1 MLSVGVTKIKINGES
16 KPKQRI
22 SDQGVAKVMASTT
35 KTTKFNVKAETP
47 LEDKVYLKSYYRH
60 NQADIEVGETPTK
73 IQV

>member
-1 MLSVGVTKIKINGES
+1 
-16 KPKQRI
+16 
-22 SDQGVAKVMASTT
+22 MASTT